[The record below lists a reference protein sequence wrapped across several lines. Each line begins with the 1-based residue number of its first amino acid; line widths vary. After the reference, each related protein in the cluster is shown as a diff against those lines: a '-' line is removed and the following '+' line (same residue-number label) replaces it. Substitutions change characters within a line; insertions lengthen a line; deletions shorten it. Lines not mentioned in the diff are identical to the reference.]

1 MDLRVIFSS
10 ELKLKKYVGVVKTSS
25 NRPPKGATKKV
36 ERKFEDIGSE
46 TEWSNQE
53 QLEAGV
59 KTQWRSEPV
68 IVAKLS
74 DDFWLGVKCQSNSDI
89 ADFLRK
95 LFR

>member
-46 TEWSNQE
+46 TE
-53 QLEAGV
+53 
-59 KTQWRSEPV
+59 
-68 IVAKLS
+68 
-74 DDFWLGVKCQSNSDI
+74 
-89 ADFLRK
+89 
-95 LFR
+95 